1 VDVEGWTGR
10 WGGLVNWSHA
20 LQVGYTD
27 AKESRKVDE
36 WVQDVLMHAERGRL
50 ILRVLEGMTGW
61 LPKQMWK
68 IREIWRKVF
77 ELLGIVYRGLACI
90 ETRVDIIRSSSFNLL
105 SSVAS

>member
-1 VDVEGWTGR
+1 
-10 WGGLVNWSHA
+10 
-20 LQVGYTD
+20 
-27 AKESRKVDE
+27 
-36 WVQDVLMHAERGRL
+36 MHAERGRL